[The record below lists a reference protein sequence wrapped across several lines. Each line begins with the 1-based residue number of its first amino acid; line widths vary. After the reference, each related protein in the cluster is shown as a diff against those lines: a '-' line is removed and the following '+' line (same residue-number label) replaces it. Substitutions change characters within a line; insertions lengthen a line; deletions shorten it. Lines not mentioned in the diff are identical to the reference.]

1 MGLLHLGCWAART
14 AACLR
19 AFHPLIPVIASGLRG
34 AWKELPKFHPL
45 ELPPGLEQ
53 IRGELEGDAMAIDNE
68 LLCCPGLRKMHLET
82 AQVGARLD
90 ILHCVLFPDPRYDLP
105 LFGADVVAGPAGVSA
120 AIVDLSPTG
129 ESLSPDLVSAL
140 EALPQHPYKE
150 RRDVP
155 AWGSIFSKQ
164 VLFARLTNSEEE
176 AWFYQDLLAF
186 HRLFLEAVGSTCP
199 EPASSDAVQRR
210 WRKQQNYC
218 AQQRRND
225 KTRRVLEVAFD
236 PQWADHY
243 IQNLLF
249 DDPPPPC
256 DP

>member
-1 MGLLHLGCWAART
+1 MGLRHLGCWAAPL

-34 AWKELPKFHPL
+34 AWQELMELQPL
-45 ELPPGLEQ
+45 ALPAGLAE

-90 ILHCVLFPDPRYDLP
+90 ILHCVLFPDPRYNLP

-129 ESLSPDLVSAL
+129 ESLSPHLIKAL
-140 EALPQHPYKE
+140 EGLPQRPYSE
-150 RRDVP
+150 RREVP

-164 VLFARLTNSEEE
+164 VLFARLTNAEEE
-176 AWFYQDLLAF
+176 RWFEADLLAF
-186 HRLFLEAVGSTCP
+186 HRIFLQAVSAATP
-199 EPASSDAVQRR
+199 DPACSDAVQQR
-210 WRKQQNYC
+210 WHKQKHYC

-236 PQWADHY
+236 PQWADNY

>member
-1 MGLLHLGCWAART
+1 M

-19 AFHPLIPVIASGLRG
+19 AFHPLIPAIASGLRG
-34 AWKELPKFHPL
+34 AWQELNDLQPL
-45 ELPPGLEQ
+45 DLAPGLAQ

-68 LLCCPGLRKMHLET
+68 LMCCPGLRKMHLET

-90 ILHCVLFPDPRYDLP
+90 ILHCVLFPDPRYNLP

-120 AIVDLSPTG
+120 AIVDLSPTS
-129 ESLSPDLVSAL
+129 ESLPVAL
-140 EALPQHPYKE
+140 SEALAALPQHPYKE

-164 VLFARLTNSEEE
+164 VLFARLTDAQEE
-176 AWFYQDLLAF
+176 AWFKSDLLAF
-186 HRLFLEAVGSTCP
+186 HRLFLAAVAATSP
-199 EPASSDAVQRR
+199 EPAGCDAVQQR
-210 WRKQQNYC
+210 WQQQQHYC

-236 PQWADHY
+236 PQWADQY